1 MASPT
6 FTEAL
11 PQLIYTLQDAPD
23 RIDEIF
29 LLCTRRFIDVYGAQ
43 AGDISTSAAGDA
55 QGITRLTLRAYAQA
69 SGREARSQVLDLI
82 DGLLIIN
89 AIGAHEAVDD
99 AER

>member
-1 MASPT
+1 MSDDSRSSSNGT
-6 FTEAL
+6 V
-11 PQLIYTLQDAPD
+11 
-23 RIDEIF
+23 
-29 LLCTRRFIDVYGAQ
+29 DVYGTQ
-43 AGDISTSAAGDA
+43 AGDISTSAAGEA

-69 SGREARSQVLDLI
+69 PGREARSQILDLI